1 MFKKILLGSVMLVVT
16 VIFIAQTTGAEASSS
31 LGLIV
36 SPPLVEKSV
45 SPGES
50 VSDVI
55 KVTNPTT
62 SVLSVSVSVK
72 DFVAKGE
79 TGDRTFI
86 NSADNTSP
94 YVLGK
99 WISFDDKFTLG
110 ANESKDIEYSVNVP
124 KDAEPGGHYA
134 VILFSPTTNDSSTN
148 DSSGAII
155 MPSVGPTLLIT
166 VNGDIKYNAKI
177 KEFSTEKNFY
187 LESKNKINFKTRFE
201 NNGSVHVVPTGN
213 IVIKNTLGKTVSTI
227 DVNKE
232 KSHVLSDSIRAF
244 NSSWEKS
251 YGFGLYKATLTL
263 NYGDGKT
270 MSGDVSFWIIP
281 WKETAGAIIIIL
293 IFVWVLSRLEW
304 KKK

>member
-1 MFKKILLGSVMLVVT
+1 MFKKILLGLVMLVVT

-110 ANESKDIEYSVNVP
+110 ANESKDVEYSVNVP

-213 IVIKNTLGKTVSTI
+213 IVIKNTLGKTVSTL

-244 NSSWEKS
+244 SSSWEKS

>member
-1 MFKKILLGSVMLVVT
+1 MFKKILLGLVMLVVT